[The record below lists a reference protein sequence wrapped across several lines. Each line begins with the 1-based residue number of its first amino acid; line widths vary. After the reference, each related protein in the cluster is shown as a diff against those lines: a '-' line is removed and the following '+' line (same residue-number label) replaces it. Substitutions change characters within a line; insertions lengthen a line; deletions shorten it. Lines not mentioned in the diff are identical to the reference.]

1 MLTLDHIVISSESLA
16 IGQAFIENKL
26 GIRADTGGEHK
37 LFGTHNK
44 LISLG
49 DTYLEV
55 IAVSPDLI
63 PETTPRWFNLDHF
76 NGPPI
81 ITNWVCG
88 ANFGEFAPSDLM
100 NGMGDILNLSRG
112 SLKWKITV
120 PKDGKL
126 PYEGAVPALID
137 WGDSKH
143 PTDTLKE
150 SGCRMTKFRIKHKFA
165 ANLRSSL
172 SGLLSDQRIEF
183 VCTSGAGSY
192 ELWIETPQKGTVII
206 K

>member
-1 MLTLDHIVISSESLA
+1 MLTLDHIVISSKSLA

-63 PETTPRWFNLDHF
+63 PETSPRWFNLDHF
-76 NGPPI
+76 NGPPT

-100 NGMGDILNLSRG
+100 NGNQPIAKENEAIDQS
-112 SLKWKITV
+112 V
-120 PKDGKL
+120 
-126 PYEGAVPALID
+126 YEE
-137 WGDSKH
+137 
-143 PTDTLKE
+143 LKE
-150 SGCRMTKFRIKHKFA
+150 NPKSEYNKIFNFLGEK
-165 ANLRSSL
+165 
-172 SGLLSDQRIEF
+172 DIEVKICINF
-183 VCTSGAGSY
+183 ITDY
-192 ELWIETPQKGTVII
+192 KRTLDN
-206 K
+206 

>member
-1 MLTLDHIVISSESLA
+1 MLSLDHIVISSESLA

-76 NGPPI
+76 NGPPT

-88 ANFGEFAPSDLM
+88 TNFGEFAPSNLM

-137 WGDSKH
+137 WGESKH

-150 SGCRMTKFRIKHKFA
+150 SGCRMTKFRIKHKYCS
-165 ANLRSSL
+165 NLQSKPTRFYTL
-172 SGLLSDQRIEF
+172 NNEDQ
-183 VCTSGAGSY
+183 
-192 ELWIETPQKGTVII
+192 
-206 K
+206 

>member
-1 MLTLDHIVISSESLA
+1 MLSLDHIVISSETLA
-16 IGQAFIENKL
+16 IGQAFIEDKL
-26 GIRADTGGEHK
+26 GIKADTGGEHQV
-37 LFGTHNK
+37 FGTHNK

-63 PETTPRWFNLDHF
+63 PETIPRWFNLDHF
-76 NGPPI
+76 NGPPT
-81 ITNWVCG
+81 ITNWVCCT
-88 ANFGEFAPSDLM
+88 NLSEFAPSNIM

-112 SLKWKITV
+112 SLKWRITV

-126 PYEGAVPALID
+126 PYEGAAPALID

-150 SGCRMTKFRIKHKFA
+150 TRCRMTKFRIKHKFA

-183 VCTSGAGSY
+183 VYTSGAGSY

>member
-1 MLTLDHIVISSESLA
+1 MLSLDHIVISSESLA
-16 IGQAFIENKL
+16 VGQAFIEDKL
-26 GIRADTGGEHK
+26 GIRADTGGEHP

-44 LISLG
+44 LVSLG

-55 IAVSPDLI
+55 ISVSPDLI

-76 NGPPI
+76 NGPPT

-88 ANFGEFAPSDLM
+88 TNLSEFAPSTIM

-112 SLKWKITV
+112 SLKWRITV

-126 PYEGAVPALID
+126 PYEGAAPALID

-150 SGCRMTKFRIKHKFA
+150 TRCRMTKFRIKHKFA
-165 ANLRSSL
+165 ASLRSSL

>member
-1 MLTLDHIVISSESLA
+1 MLSLDHIVISSENLA
-16 IGQAFIENKL
+16 IGQAFIEDKL
-26 GIRADTGGEHK
+26 GIKADTGGEHQV
-37 LFGTHNK
+37 FGTHNK

-63 PETTPRWFNLDHF
+63 PKTTPRWFNLDHF
-76 NGPPI
+76 NGPPT

-88 ANFGEFAPSDLM
+88 TNLSEFAPSNIM

-112 SLKWKITV
+112 SLKWRITV

-126 PYEGAVPALID
+126 PYEGAAPALID

-150 SGCRMTKFRIKHKFA
+150 TRCRITKFRIKHKFA

-183 VCTSGAGSY
+183 VYTSGAGSY

>member
-1 MLTLDHIVISSESLA
+1 LA
-16 IGQAFIENKL
+16 IGQAFIEDKL
-26 GIRADTGGEHK
+26 GIKADTGGEHQV
-37 LFGTHNK
+37 FGTHNK

-63 PETTPRWFNLDHF
+63 PKTTPRWFNLDHF
-76 NGPPI
+76 NGPPT

-88 ANFGEFAPSDLM
+88 TNLSEFAPSNIM

-112 SLKWKITV
+112 SLKWRITV

-126 PYEGAVPALID
+126 PYEGAAPALID

-150 SGCRMTKFRIKHKFA
+150 TRCRITKFRIKHKFA

-183 VCTSGAGSY
+183 VYTSGAGSY

>member
-1 MLTLDHIVISSESLA
+1 MLSLDHIVISSETLA
-16 IGQAFIENKL
+16 IGQAFIEDKL
-26 GIRADTGGEHK
+26 GIKADTGGEHQV
-37 LFGTHNK
+37 FGTHNK

-63 PETTPRWFNLDHF
+63 PKTTPRWFNLDHF
-76 NGPPI
+76 NGPPT

-88 ANFGEFAPSDLM
+88 TNLSEFAPSNIM

-112 SLKWKITV
+112 SLKWRITV

-126 PYEGAVPALID
+126 PYEGAAPALID

-150 SGCRMTKFRIKHKFA
+150 TRCRMTKFRIKHKFA

-183 VCTSGAGSY
+183 IYTSGAGSY
-192 ELWIETPQKGTVII
+192 ELWIETPHKGIVII